1 MINSGTMVEVE
12 RQLSRFCRGL
22 WTFGK
27 SRSDKVSLVPSDH
40 PECSHFLLPR
50 PSLAGHWS
58 NFAPTRLCCTLLAI
72 ATLLLLPHVSASSI
86 ANAQKRHTGRKAQ
99 SKPVPST
106 TEIEKLHDDYI
117 KATKEY
123 KASLEKLLPL
133 YEKPQKT
140 AEQKL
145 AKSKELFSQGL
156 ISKRELENDER
167 AVTEATATI
176 DKVRKQITDA
186 DTQVANALVEIQT
199 DKRIGRLPRGGFL
212 KSTSLIRYNGAGPW
226 ALSQVGKIDTF
237 FRQKFGRPLP
247 IAVFGQGAIHNQWHL
262 DHRNA
267 MDVSVNPNGPE
278 AQVLMDFLRANGI
291 PFSAFRSAI
300 PGVATGPH
308 IHIGLPSHR
317 Y

>member
-1 MINSGTMVEVE
+1 MRRSG
-12 RQLSRFCRGL
+12 RSLS
-22 WTFGK
+22 
-27 SRSDKVSLVPSDH
+27 S
-40 PECSHFLLPR
+40 
-50 PSLAGHWS
+50 
-58 NFAPTRLCCTLLAI
+58 
-72 ATLLLLPHVSASSI
+72 LLLVATALFLTANVNSSY
-86 ANAQKRHTGRKAQ
+86 AQKKKAT
-99 SKPVPST
+99 KNT
-106 TEIEKLHDDYI
+106 TIKQAAPPNELEKLHDDYI

-133 YEKPQKT
+133 YEKAQKN
-140 AEQKL
+140 AALKLEQN
-145 AKSKELFSQGL
+145 KELFSQGL
-156 ISKRELENDER
+156 ISKRELAEVER
-167 AVTEATATI
+167 ADTEATA
-176 DKVRKQITDA
+176 KVAGVRTQMTEA
-186 DTQVANALVEIQT
+186 DTQVAQALVEVQT
-199 DKRIGRLPRGGFL
+199 DNRANKLPKGGFL
-212 KSTSLIRYNGAGPW
+212 RSTSLIRYNGAGPW

>member
-1 MINSGTMVEVE
+1 MIEVE
-12 RQLSRFCRGL
+12 KFLLKTRFRQL
-22 WTFGK
+22 TK
-27 SRSDKVSLVPSDH
+27 
-40 PECSHFLLPR
+40 
-50 PSLAGHWS
+50 
-58 NFAPTRLCCTLLAI
+58 I
-72 ATLLLLPHVSASSI
+72 ATLVFLTIICAVTTT
-86 ANAQKRHTGRKAQ
+86 NAQKKRAARKTLGGQTKSKQQQTAAQ
-99 SKPVPST
+99 
-106 TEIEKLHDDYI
+106 IDKLHEEYI
-117 KATKEY
+117 KLAKDY

-133 YEKPQKT
+133 YEKPRKS
-140 AEQKL
+140 AEEKL

-167 AVTEATATI
+167 AVAEATAKV
-176 DKVRKQITDA
+176 DEVRKQMTGA
-186 DTQVANALVEIQT
+186 DTQVAQALVEVQT
-199 DKRIGRLPRGGFL
+199 EKQIGKLPRGGFVR
-212 KSTSLIRYNGAGPW
+212 STSLIRYAGAGPW

>member
-1 MINSGTMVEVE
+1 MM
-12 RQLSRFCRGL
+12 
-22 WTFGK
+22 WT
-27 SRSDKVSLVPSDH
+27 
-40 PECSHFLLPR
+40 
-50 PSLAGHWS
+50 SLAIIEVDGFS
-58 NFAPTRLCCTLLAI
+58 RKTRLRWLT
-72 ATLLLLPHVSASSI
+72 TSAALVVLI
-86 ANAQKRHTGRKAQ
+86 IVGAGTTANAQKKSAPRKTRSTQ
-99 SKPVPST
+99 TLSKQQQVAA
-106 TEIEKLHDDYI
+106 EIEKLHEEYI
-117 KATKEY
+117 KATKDY

-133 YEKPQKT
+133 YETNQKS
-140 AEQKL
+140 AEEKL
-145 AKSKELFSQGL
+145 VRSKELFSQGL
-156 ISKRELENDER
+156 IAKRELETDER
-167 AVTEATATI
+167 AVAEAKL
-176 DKVRKQITDA
+176 KVDEVHKQMTGA
-186 DTQVANALVEIQT
+186 DTQVAQALVEVQT
-199 DKRIGRLPRGGFL
+199 EKRIGKLPRGGFL

-267 MDVSVNPNGPE
+267 MDVSLNPNGPE
-278 AQVLMDFLRANGI
+278 AQVLMDFMRANGI

>member
-1 MINSGTMVEVE
+1 MRSSFAMIVGEGLLGGFRSNML
-12 RQLSRFCRGL
+12 RRWPRFV
-22 WTFGK
+22 
-27 SRSDKVSLVPSDH
+27 SRSSRCK
-40 PECSHFLLPR
+40 R
-50 PSLAGHWS
+50 A
-58 NFAPTRLCCTLLAI
+58 
-72 ATLLLLPHVSASSI
+72 ASSI
-86 ANAQKRHTGRKAQ
+86 AVVTLLFLIIGNASSIADAQKKRRAA
-99 SKPVPST
+99 SKSQTQQNQAT
-106 TEIEKLHDDYI
+106 TQLEKLRDDYI
-117 KATKEY
+117 KASKDY

-133 YEKPQKT
+133 YEKGLQT
-140 AEQKL
+140 AEQKFSQ
-145 AKSKELFSQGL
+145 SKELFSQGL
-156 ISKRELENDER
+156 ISRRELDDSEH
-167 AVTEATATI
+167 AVAQATT
-176 DKVRKQITDA
+176 KVEEVRKQMTGA
-186 DTQVANALVEIQT
+186 DTQVAQALIEVQT
-199 DKRIGRLPRGGFL
+199 DKQAGKLPRGGFL

-267 MDVSVNPNGPE
+267 LDVSVNPNGPE
-278 AQVLMDFLRANGI
+278 AQPLMDFLRANGI